1 MKTFVKY
8 RTTKIATQYV
18 AGILI
23 DSNGGQVSKQEW
35 LKIEKD
41 KYGKSL
47 IDAGFLIKVKE
58 SKQ

>member
-8 RTTKIATQYV
+8 STTKIATQYV

-23 DSNGGQVSKQEW
+23 DNNGGRILKREW

-58 SKQ
+58 FKQ